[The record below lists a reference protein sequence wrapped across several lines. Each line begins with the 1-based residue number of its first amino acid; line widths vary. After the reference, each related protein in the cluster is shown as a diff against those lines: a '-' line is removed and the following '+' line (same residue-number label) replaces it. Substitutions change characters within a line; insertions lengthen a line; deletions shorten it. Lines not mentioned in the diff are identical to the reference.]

1 MPEPQLSELTP
12 VEKRLDRQLLGSMA
26 LSVFAAA
33 FEVIVGFSVAHWV
46 TVTGS
51 KRAGYAIS
59 AFALSICLLAGWI
72 ALHVRTRVRGADQ
85 TLPNQGRRLFMAN
98 LDLLSAGL
106 VALLVVAGTLVLATL
121 RPDS

>member
-1 MPEPQLSELTP
+1 
-12 VEKRLDRQLLGSMA
+12 MA

-33 FEVIVGFSVAHWV
+33 FEVIVGFSVAHWI

-51 KRAGYAIS
+51 KRWGYSIS
-59 AFALSICLLAGWI
+59 VIAFCICIIASWMALR
-72 ALHVRTRVRGADQ
+72 VRTRVSGTDQ

-98 LDLLSAGL
+98 LNLLSAGL
-106 VALLVVAGTLVLATL
+106 VALLVVAGTLVLVSL